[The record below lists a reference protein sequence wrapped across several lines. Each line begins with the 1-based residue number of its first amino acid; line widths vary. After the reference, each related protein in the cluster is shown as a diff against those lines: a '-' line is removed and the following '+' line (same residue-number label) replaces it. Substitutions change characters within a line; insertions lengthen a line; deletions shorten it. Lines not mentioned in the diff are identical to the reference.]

1 MSKNGVP
8 QEQLDALKRLFD
20 IINKRIANPIQTI
33 DGAYLDSNLN
43 LRGKFLSDFFK
54 THIQREF
61 ETNGFKGLRRLTPEV
76 YKIITSPEYYNP
88 KTRVIKNNITV
99 NGVKFKATEL
109 FDALRTLHE
118 GQEFEVI
125 YKDGNVDVNLDVM
138 VRNY

>member
-20 IINKRIANPIQTI
+20 IINKRIANPIQTT

-76 YKIITSPEYYNP
+76 YKIITVLNIIILKLVLL
-88 KTRVIKNNITV
+88 KT
-99 NGVKFKATEL
+99 
-109 FDALRTLHE
+109 TL
-118 GQEFEVI
+118 Q
-125 YKDGNVDVNLDVM
+125 LM
-138 VRNY
+138 VLNSRLLNYLML

>member
-20 IINKRIANPIQTI
+20 IINKRIANPIQTT

-76 YKIITSPEYYNP
+76 LNIIILKLVLL
-88 KTRVIKNNITV
+88 KT
-99 NGVKFKATEL
+99 
-109 FDALRTLHE
+109 TL
-118 GQEFEVI
+118 Q
-125 YKDGNVDVNLDVM
+125 LM
-138 VRNY
+138 VLNSRLLNYLTL